1 MAFMDNMDNNDFVYI
16 LEERDFNGMCI
27 IMVSRDYY
35 KLETLAEKLSKQQSK
50 YEDCDYVI
58 VGAYLDKEYEALDE
72 PEIVFEYKSNG
83 KRIKKDKLTGKCC
96 KNCKYY
102 NSSHSQCE
110 IDASMVSND
119 YCCDKFENKYLWDFE
134 SGVYNCKKYNIEGG
148 K

>member
-16 LEERDFNGMCI
+16 LEERDFYGMCI

-72 PEIVFEYKSNG
+72 PEILYEIKSNEKKPIGNTPTLYG
-83 KRIKKDKLTGKCC
+83 KEATDFLNKMAKPLTKKDKEFK
-96 KNCKYY
+96 KRY
-102 NSSHSQCE
+102 
-110 IDASMVSND
+110 DAARKVS
-119 YCCDKFENKYLWDFE
+119 F
-134 SGVYNCKKYNIEGG
+134 
-148 K
+148 